1 MLVSSTAAA
10 AIAGTLS
17 HRKKPYFFDL
27 AQELIDVDAKPL
39 DRPPRLIGNA
49 MLPKG
54 TTGEDRGQCRTRS
67 CASDA
72 SSR

>member
-27 AQELIDVDAKPL
+27 AQELIASMPN
-39 DRPPRLIGNA
+39 RLIGRRA
-49 MLPKG
+49 
-54 TTGEDRGQCRTRS
+54 
-67 CASDA
+67 
-72 SSR
+72 